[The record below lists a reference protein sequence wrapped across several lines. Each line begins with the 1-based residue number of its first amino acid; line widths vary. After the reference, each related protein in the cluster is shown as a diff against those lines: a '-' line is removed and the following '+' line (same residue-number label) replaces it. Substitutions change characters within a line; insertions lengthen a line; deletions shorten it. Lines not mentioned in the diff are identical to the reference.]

1 KKSGELEKLKCS
13 FSHAPKFSIC
23 SGSSYTLI
31 PPNQT
36 KRSQIQRSKYPVV
49 AAKELEELQRWKEE
63 HRPGP
68 INLAPEHLGGSI
80 SLAEARKRQ
89 QIQHS
94 QSKFQLK
101 AKRDEYRR
109 KEKEAEEAEIQKM
122 KEKQREK
129 ANKLVEKQRQEEQQ
143 RRKTFAQDYSN
154 KINELQQR
162 VGFGFISG
170 DTNQNPGNS
179 HTVWARSHAYK
190 EMLKKE
196 ENRKL
201 QEMLEE
207 ERKKVK

>member
-1 KKSGELEKLKCS
+1 
-13 FSHAPKFSIC
+13 

-36 KRSQIQRSKYPVV
+36 KRSQIQRM

-68 INLAPEHLGGSI
+68 INLAPEHLVFVGGSI

-179 HTVWARSHAYK
+179 HTVWELPSIPNSILYARSHAYK

-207 ERKKVK
+207 ERKK

>member
-1 KKSGELEKLKCS
+1 
-13 FSHAPKFSIC
+13 
-23 SGSSYTLI
+23 SSYTLI

-36 KRSQIQRSKYPVV
+36 KRSQIQRM

-179 HTVWARSHAYK
+179 HTVWLFKISNPFCTSQARSHAYK